1 MRSWSGAQYEGPV
14 GCTIP
19 NAFDPSKDRIETAG
33 VFALSS
39 TIASGVTSNGG
50 RLAFFG
56 NSYTNNIGFGVL
68 DVGGNLKPNFRSGS
82 LDDVTVGG
90 FEGLSADVTGTTT
103 LTPGRVYS
111 GFSVMTPHGYSG
123 PSANSQEMVVGL
135 NGRVEGSGRYEQ
147 FFTDSTVTPV
157 AVHYQDYAGRFYD
170 TFLYAMW
177 RRARGEAE
185 RLDWHTNPW
194 QLFAPQRA
202 TFFSL
207 PAASG
212 PVLSLPTVTDI
223 TSTSVRPRVTITI

>member
-1 MRSWSGAQYEGPV
+1 
-14 GCTIP
+14 
-19 NAFDPSKDRIETAG
+19 
-33 VFALSS
+33 
-39 TIASGVTSNGG
+39 
-50 RLAFFG
+50 
-56 NSYTNNIGFGVL
+56 
-68 DVGGNLKPNFRSGS
+68 
-82 LDDVTVGG
+82 
-90 FEGLSADVTGTTT
+90 
-103 LTPGRVYS
+103 
-111 GFSVMTPHGYSG
+111 
-123 PSANSQEMVVGL
+123 MVVGL